1 PVWRAKPP
9 PALPA
14 RGGPA
19 ISATSSRRVVP
30 SGPRPRGDTSESRL
44 APRRGATSA
53 ATGKVAG
60 GNERPLTPPV
70 ERAPRGPFA
79 DAVASLSDRALRRL
93 LGARAY
99 LRGCDYVRR
108 HAVGDIVVEDSGA
121 RAIVRG
127 TAQTPYEVRV
137 ALAPNGISS
146 QCNCP
151 AF

>member
-1 PVWRAKPP
+1 GDIGTPRGADGVAGDCR
-9 PALPA
+9 PALSFSPDGETS
-14 RGGPA
+14 GG
-19 ISATSSRRVVP
+19 
-30 SGPRPRGDTSESRL
+30 
-44 APRRGATSA
+44 
-53 ATGKVAG
+53 
-60 GNERPLTPPV
+60 LTPPV

-108 HAVGDIVVEDSGA
+108 RAVGDIVVDDGGA

-137 ALAPNGISS
+137 SLAPNGISS

-151 AF
+151 A